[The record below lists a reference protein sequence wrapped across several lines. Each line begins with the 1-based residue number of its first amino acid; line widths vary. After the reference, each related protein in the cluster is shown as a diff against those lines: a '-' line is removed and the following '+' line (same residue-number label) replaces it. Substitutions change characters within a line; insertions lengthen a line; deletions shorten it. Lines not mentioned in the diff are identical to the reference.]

1 MAFEKGNKLGGRPKE
16 KRLFDEALRRA
27 ISQDDGERVRA
38 CAEKL
43 LDKAAAGEP
52 WAVNT
57 LADRLD
63 GRPDQNVNV
72 TRDVKDMS
80 IDELLAAIAA
90 ERTAATE
97 TGARASSELH

>member
-16 KRLFDEALRRA
+16 RRMFDETLRRA
-27 ISQDDGERVRA
+27 IAQDDGARVRA
-38 CAEKL
+38 CAEAL

-52 WAVNT
+52 WAVNC

-63 GRPDQNVNV
+63 GKPDQNLTV
-72 TRDVKDMS
+72 TRDVKDLS

-90 ERTAATE
+90 ERAARPE
-97 TGARASSELH
+97 ASAAKPSELH